1 VRPRQDVRVCTKKI
15 KKKNYFV
22 DMKAKASYTKSMK
35 KIKIYT
41 QQDYRR
47 QLERENAFVNVAMA
61 ITCYALGMTLLYM
74 GLV

>member
-1 VRPRQDVRVCTKKI
+1 MDRRVYTKKI
-15 KKKNYFV
+15 KKMIYFI
-22 DMKAKASYTKSMK
+22 DTEGKASYTKGMK

-61 ITCYALGMTLLYM
+61 ITCYALGLTLLYM